1 MIENFGL
8 TGGLKGD
15 FYPQLRS
22 GSGESV
28 ESEPLTNKADWADP
42 GNIPTQPLHTQTL
55 HHLSAY
61 SIAWLNILVG
71 NSHLEFY
78 FIFRTKS

>member
-15 FYPQLRS
+15 FYPQFRS
-22 GSGESV
+22 GSGDLV

-42 GNIPTQPLHTQTL
+42 GNIPAQPLHTQTL

-61 SIAWLNILVG
+61 IAGLNILLG

>member
-28 ESEPLTNKADWADP
+28 ETEPLTNMAQHFT
-42 GNIPTQPLHTQTL
+42 GEFSLG
-55 HHLSAY
+55 
-61 SIAWLNILVG
+61 IL
-71 NSHLEFY
+71 LY
-78 FIFRTKS
+78 F

>member
-1 MIENFGL
+1 MTFILNL
-8 TGGLKGD
+8 DPVVVT
-15 FYPQLRS
+15 YI
-22 GSGESV
+22 V

-42 GNIPTQPLHTQTL
+42 GNIPAQPLHTQTL

-61 SIAWLNILVG
+61 IAWLNILLG